1 MRLRR
6 MFSISIMTAALVSGG
21 CVASDS
27 SNKAKSDAETVE
39 DAGDFI
45 LTYEEPA
52 AADAATAELVESSG
66 VVEEAVDG
74 LNEEFA
80 LPADIAVV
88 FAAGDEEGTGPYFD
102 PEVNEVVMP
111 YPYLTADRDLF
122 KGVGYETEEEIDDA
136 VVADLLFTL
145 YHEFGH
151 ALIANLDLPIT
162 GREEDSV
169 DALAAVILNDTY
181 EDGQDIVLSAA
192 DWFAAA
198 SDARAEEYGFSDFA
212 DEHSLD
218 DQRYVTLLC
227 LVYGSDPDGH
237 EDLIDPALLPEERAD
252 GCEAEYEQASRSW
265 TALLEPYAL

>member
-1 MRLRR
+1 MRLRHVLCLC
-6 MFSISIMTAALVSGG
+6 FAAAVVTGG
-21 CVASDS
+21 CATSETSNDVA
-27 SNKAKSDAETVE
+27 AVE
-39 DAGDFI
+39 DAGDFV
-45 LTYEEPA
+45 LSYEEA
-52 AADAATAELVESSG
+52 AADDAATAELVESSG

-80 LPADIAVV
+80 LPADVAVI
-88 FAAGDEEGTGPYFD
+88 FAADDEEGTGPYFD
-102 PEVNEVVMP
+102 PEANEVVMP
-111 YPYLTADRDLF
+111 YPYLTADRELF

-136 VVADLLFTL
+136 VIADLLFTL

-151 ALIANLDLPIT
+151 ALIANLELPIT

-227 LVYGSDPDGH
+227 LVYGSDPVGH
-237 EDLIDPALLPEERAD
+237 EDLIDPTLLPAERAD

-265 TALLEPYAL
+265 TTLLEPYAL

>member
-1 MRLRR
+1 MICLCLA
-6 MFSISIMTAALVSGG
+6 AALVTGACG
-21 CVASDS
+21 ASDT
-27 SNKAKSDAETVE
+27 SDSAATTSETIE
-39 DAGDFI
+39 DAGDFV
-45 LTYEEPA
+45 LSYEEA
-52 AADAATAELVESSG
+52 TAEDAATAELVESSG

-80 LPADIAVV
+80 LPADIAVI
-88 FAAGDEEGTGPYFD
+88 FATGDEEGTGPYFD
-102 PEVNEVVMP
+102 PEANEVVMP
-111 YPYLTADRDLF
+111 YPYLTADRELF

-136 VVADLLFTL
+136 VIADLLFTL

-151 ALIANLDLPIT
+151 ALIANLELPIT

-169 DALAAVILNDTY
+169 DALAAVILNDSY

-198 SDARAEEYGFSDFA
+198 SEARAEEYGFSDFA

-227 LVYGSDPDGH
+227 LVYGSDPEGH
-237 EDLIDPALLPEERAD
+237 QDLIDPALLPEERAD

-265 TALLEPYAL
+265 TELLEPYAL